1 MRTHNTVLCGSTTA
15 VEIRGHAQCG
25 DACTGIIDGSLNV
38 RKLVLE
44 RSVDVLGLVDVS
56 LSIPFVGKFD
66 VVSDGLL
73 TDCLGIP
80 KFWTLEVPGARV
92 DLT

>member
-38 RKLVLE
+38 GNLVLE
-44 RSVDVLGLVDVS
+44 RFVDVLGLVDVS
-56 LSIPFVGKFD
+56 LSIP
-66 VVSDGLL
+66 LL
-73 TDCLGIP
+73 ANLMSSVTDCLGIP